1 MWVYLI
7 SISLGFKF
15 LALSV
20 TIGSVLAAV
29 PASIVGS
36 DGDAD
41 MALWGRRL
49 AIVALVAGLAFVL
62 TPTGEGL
69 VDGSATLCRLTTD
82 VCAP

>member
-7 SISLGFKF
+7 SISLGFK
-15 LALSV
+15 LSAF
-20 TIGSVLAAV
+20 SVAVLSLLVAV

-36 DGDAD
+36 EGDAN
-41 MALWGRRL
+41 MALWGRRF
-49 AIVALVAGLAFVL
+49 AIVALVAGLVFVL
-62 TPTGEGL
+62 TPTGKGL